1 MIFRKSDRRDTEFI
15 IETIVFAEKS
25 GTDHIGY
32 CTTFDISEAEFVDF
46 LRYALEDEIEGQ
58 EFCTDHFMIAE
69 EEGVRAG
76 ACAAWVEG
84 AAGNSANMLKAY
96 LFMEH
101 FGQEKMDAAAGRMKG
116 FASFQFEREPGT
128 IQIES
133 VYVADAFRGR
143 GLTGDL
149 IRAHFEDL
157 CSRYPSVSKAQVS
170 TSMNNTSAI
179 RAYEKVGFVITDR
192 KKLIDESLKKTL
204 PFDERCLL
212 EMNINR
218 AK

>member
-1 MIFRKSDRRDTEFI
+1 MIFRKAEKQDTEFI

-32 CTTFDISEAEFVDF
+32 CTTFDISEDEFVAF
-46 LRYALEDEIEGQ
+46 LRYALEEEIEGQ
-58 EFCTDHFMIAE
+58 EFCTDHFIIAE
-69 EEGVRAG
+69 EDGVRAG

-101 FGQEKMDAAAGRMKG
+101 FGQERMEAAEGRMKG
-116 FASFQFEREPGT
+116 FASFQFEREPGS

-133 VYVADAFRGR
+133 VYVTDAFRGR
-143 GLTGDL
+143 GLTGAI
-149 IRAHFEDL
+149 IREHIKDL
-157 CSRYPSVSKAQVS
+157 CNRYPAVSKAQVS
-170 TSMNNTSAI
+170 TSMNNTFAI
-179 RAYEKVGFVITDR
+179 RAYEKVGFIITDR
-192 KKLIDESLKKTL
+192 KKLYDEDLKATL

-212 EMNINR
+212 EMNINL